1 MVCRP
6 PGRQAWRSF
15 SLGFWV
21 CRAEISTGFGTQG
34 VEHSSQCSPQHEP
47 VDAFAACNLC
57 QGESVDPER
66 TEPTAMVRLQAVQH
80 LDQPFVLWISRL
92 ASVILQTIDPGLWF
106 RRTIAVAELMME

>member
-1 MVCRP
+1 M
-6 PGRQAWRSF
+6 
-15 SLGFWV
+15 
-21 CRAEISTGFGTQG
+21 STGFGTQG

-106 RRTIAVAELMME
+106 RRTIAVAALMME

>member
-6 PGRQAWRSF
+6 PGRQDWRSF
-15 SLGFWV
+15 SLGFWA
-21 CRAEISTGFGTQG
+21 CQAEVTTGFGTQG
-34 VEHSSQCSPQHEP
+34 IERFSQCSPQHLH

-92 ASVILQTIDPGLWF
+92 ALVILQTIDSCFWF
-106 RRTIAVAELMME
+106 RRTIAFAALMME